1 MDLAA
6 TIDRVK
12 QGLASRRYKSES
24 DVREAIVLP
33 VLRALDW
40 DDLDPERVIREH
52 DLGGRRVDYA
62 LSALGKQPAV
72 FIEVKGPSA
81 IPGAE
86 RQLFEYAFHAGIPF
100 AVLTNGQE
108 WSFFLP
114 AAPGSYEERLLY
126 KLDLGERDTAEAARR
141 LERYL
146 GFGNVRSGEALRSAR
161 QDYDDIH
168 SRRIVREELPRAW
181 DELLSEPDA
190 VLVDLL
196 AGRVATLCGFPP
208 AHEAVVAFLTERAS
222 PSHAARPSAPSLRAR
237 PQARSVVSASTP
249 LAAVGQPV
257 NADRAVAAEPM
268 EAARFAPGPVAAEPE
283 PAGSVVPGR
292 LSYTFEGQTRTVR
305 SAIEVLLNVVRTLAQ
320 RDPTFCERFA
330 VEAAGRRR
338 NHVAQRPED
347 VYPGSHSCLSMSSRS
362 SRAGTSAPTSP
373 TATRPDFSK
382 PPARWRA

>member
-168 SRRIVREELPRAW
+168 NRRIVREELPRAW

-196 AGRVATLCGFPP
+196 TGRVATLCGFPP
-208 AHEAVVAFLTERAS
+208 AHEAVVAFLTGLAS
-222 PSHAARPSAPSLRAR
+222 PSQSPRPSAPSLRAR
-237 PQARSVVSASTP
+237 PQARSVVSASAP

-257 NADRAVAAEPM
+257 NANRAVAAEPL
-268 EAARFAPGPVAAEPE
+268 EAARFAPGPVAAE
-283 PAGSVVPGR
+283 A
-292 LSYTFEGQTRTVR
+292 
-305 SAIEVLLNVVRTLAQ
+305 
-320 RDPTFCERFA
+320 
-330 VEAAGRRR
+330 
-338 NHVAQRPED
+338 
-347 VYPGSHSCLSMSSRS
+347 
-362 SRAGTSAPTSP
+362 
-373 TATRPDFSK
+373 
-382 PPARWRA
+382 